1 MSKRRINLHMPKAE
15 SFSSNHSDKPSSITD
30 QIVEASFLNMAGQ
43 KAKSSEP
50 FQLRS
55 IEKLKNMLKK
65 TTEKLNT
72 QSKISPQ
79 TSPTNGLAEKN
90 KEIEK
95 LKNRINVLELE
106 K

>member
-1 MSKRRINLHMPKAE
+1 MPNAE

-30 QIVEASFLNMAGQ
+30 QIVEASFLNMTGQ
-43 KAKSSEP
+43 KVKYSEP

-55 IEKLKNMLKK
+55 IEKLKNMLKT

-79 TSPTNGLAEKN
+79 TSPTNEMTEKN

-95 LKNRINVLELE
+95 LRNRIITLELE